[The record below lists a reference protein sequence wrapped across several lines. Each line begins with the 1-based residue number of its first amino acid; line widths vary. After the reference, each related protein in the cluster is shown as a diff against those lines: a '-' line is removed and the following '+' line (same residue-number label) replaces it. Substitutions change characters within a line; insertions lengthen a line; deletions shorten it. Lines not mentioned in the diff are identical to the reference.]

1 MATASGRTLR
11 LLGLT
16 HAGTSRENM
25 NQEVE
30 LCLFLVFSATV
41 YEDSEITSQRLGKY
55 IALCLFLTYQPP
67 SSCLLIEVWQ
77 SHRTALPRAA
87 FSWVLARL
95 SGC

>member
-1 MATASGRTLR
+1 MPVGCRSEGGYSIWKDPR

-30 LCLFLVFSATV
+30 FCLFLVFSATV

-55 IALCLFLTYQPP
+55 IALCLFLTYQSP
-67 SSCLLIEVWQ
+67 SSRLLLEVWQ
-77 SHRTALPRAA
+77 SHRTALPQAA
-87 FSWVLARL
+87 
-95 SGC
+95 SGF